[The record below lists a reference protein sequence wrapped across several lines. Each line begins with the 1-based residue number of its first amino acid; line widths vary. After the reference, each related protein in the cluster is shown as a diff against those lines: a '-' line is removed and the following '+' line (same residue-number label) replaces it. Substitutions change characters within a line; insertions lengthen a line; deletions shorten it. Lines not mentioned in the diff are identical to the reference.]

1 MATLETSVHHNWPAL
16 NIELVPVTTLIPYIR
31 NPRQHSEQQVA
42 QLAASMKEFGWVNPV
57 LRDED
62 QTILAGHGRIMAA
75 QKLGWPD
82 APVMTAVGWSEAK
95 KRAYVIADN
104 KLALNAT
111 WDVGLLNAEIEAL
124 SDDDF
129 DLNLIGFSDQDLERL
144 ADDLMSER
152 FNEAQNQSGDDEHKE
167 DPVPRSTSNPDQ
179 VALTIPMTVDQRQ
192 LIFDAIQHAKREL
205 GLDQSAEA
213 LWAICRLYLEQR
225 Q

>member
-1 MATLETSVHHNWPAL
+1 MASVQTSVHHNWPAL
-16 NIELVPVTTLIPYIR
+16 NIELVPVTKLIPYIR

-62 QTILAGHGRIMAA
+62 QTILAGHGRILAA
-75 QKLGWPD
+75 QKLGWPE

-111 WDVGLLNAEIEAL
+111 WDINLLNAEIEAL
-124 SDDDF
+124 SDEDF

-152 FNEAQNQSGDDEHKE
+152 FSDAQQESGDDGRG
-167 DPVPRSTSNPDQ
+167 DSVPRSTSNPDQ
-179 VALTIPMTVDQRQ
+179 VALTIPMSVDQRQ
-192 LIFDAIQHAKREL
+192 LIFDAIQHAKRTL
-205 GLDQSAEA
+205 SLDQSAEA

-225 Q
+225 